1 MVAALLNVET
11 LKEWKDR
18 SYSKTYFARGLE
30 CLLEVVK
37 IFEDKNNPPPLECP
51 VRETFD
57 KNSSSN
63 EISINNTSQ
72 NAGLRQ
78 LSRLMRSNSSQ
89 DIENLQDKKV
99 QEEINLFS
107 SLIIEIEIES
117 TKKLWIEYKNRL
129 PYLFF

>member
-1 MVAALLNVET
+1 
-11 LKEWKDR
+11 
-18 SYSKTYFARGLE
+18 
-30 CLLEVVK
+30 
-37 IFEDKNNPPPLECP
+37 
-51 VRETFD
+51 
-57 KNSSSN
+57 
-63 EISINNTSQ
+63 
-72 NAGLRQ
+72 
-78 LSRLMRSNSSQ
+78 MRSNSSQ